1 MVRHILIKV
10 VLLATVAIV
19 GCSQEVASPRTD
31 GPAKLEIMHAPALE
45 AQIMD
50 DSQPSHAHL
59 PVNDYSPRATSG
71 SASDRRLR
79 STSPPT
85 LPSDAQLLGIDEL
98 LPGAFRVPEAP
109 PMKTLPMPMPM
120 VDMAG

>member
-1 MVRHILIKV
+1 MVRHILSGI
-10 VLLATVAIV
+10 VLLAAVATV
-19 GCSQEVASPRTD
+19 GCSHEVASPRTD
-31 GPAKLEIMHAPALE
+31 GPEKLEIMHAPAID
-45 AQIMD
+45 APIMD
-50 DSQPSHAHL
+50 DSHPSHAQL
-59 PVNDYSPRATSG
+59 PVNGYSPRAAIG

-109 PMKTLPMPMPM
+109 PMKTIPMPMPM